1 MIIDTEENNWKS
13 AGMIVQLLVQADQ
26 CPSLIT
32 GAATLCAFLWRPGL
46 GMEDPS
52 TELDADVQALA
63 ARETEVSNKSFVW
76 C

>member
-1 MIIDTEENNWKS
+1 MV
-13 AGMIVQLLVQADQ
+13 VQLPAQADQ
-26 CPSLIT
+26 YPSLIT

-63 ARETEVSNKSFVW
+63 ERQRGQQQIIHLVLVLFT
-76 C
+76 